1 MRWQDKPESNNV
13 EDRRSESSSGFGMPR
28 SSNQR
33 VRMGGIPLRGKTGLI
48 VVIVVLIAGYYGI
61 DLTPLIT
68 GEMPTATQQQQA
80 TQQSRFSANSQQIS
94 AQEQQLAKFTSV
106 ALKTTEDVWTQ
117 IFKQEGKTYR
127 FPKLVLYSGSTPTAC
142 GTGQSAMG
150 PFYCPSDEKVYI
162 DLSFYQDMQK
172 KYGGGGDFAL
182 GYVLA
187 HEVGHHVQTLEGI
200 SDKVHQAQQRAS
212 KKEANAIQVKMELQ
226 ADCYAGVWGYYMNK
240 LGILEVGDLDEA
252 LDTASAIGDDRLQKE
267 ATGRVV
273 PDSFTHGSSE
283 QRKTWFKKGFNSGKP
298 QVCNT
303 WKE

>member
-1 MRWQDKPESNNV
+1 MRWQDRPESDNV
-13 EDRRSESSSGFGMPR
+13 EDRRSDGSSGFNLPS

-33 VRMGGIPLRGKTGLI
+33 VRMGGIPLRGKTGLS
-48 VVIVVLIAGYYGI
+48 VIIIVLIAGYYGI

-68 GEMPTATQQQQA
+68 GGVPVTTQQQSAPA
-80 TQQSRFSANSQQIS
+80 TVLGFQKNFSPE
-94 AQEQQLAKFTSV
+94 EQQLAKFTSV
-106 ALKTTEDVWTQ
+106 ALKTTEEVWTQ

-142 GTGQSAMG
+142 GTGQTAMG
-150 PFYCPSDEKVYI
+150 PFYCPSDEKVYL

-303 WKE
+303 WRE